1 MEKFKNFPDAILSL
15 FGIDLQVKHE
25 ELLFEKASNFL
36 KQDCMFE
43 AFLLACVGFRVNRD
57 PKFIPILEK
66 TSRCKILMDN
76 FSDQE
81 NELQK
86 STVSLILN
94 NSSAHS
100 MGYEAI
106 ISLHAQAFS
115 KPTSTLSL
123 LLFKKIKE
131 EQMEFVQQ
139 IINFKMQI
147 SNFHSG
153 LRQMFYDFC
162 NQCINDQRK
171 EGRLITDLSQ
181 KLIGYG
187 QKDFLVYCY
196 WYYTYLGESYIAEAI
211 FSALLDTFGEQV
223 DFQLSF
229 DDDFVWGNISILS
242 LKDKYQKIRTVL
254 RGQGDGDSVGDLLER
269 NKLLSLVLLC
279 LYAKSQGNLKVESF
293 ALWYVARQTNSKRV
307 LERMSEISGYQIP
320 TEFREIPLRDRARWL
335 TNKLKDSFAAF
346 ESPNPIRYRDSIK
359 KLFTVRPFTLEAL
372 KGLMKLDGV
381 IRDTEIHNMLQYSI
395 GKINS
400 FRTLGKLLSY
410 SITTK
415 SEYALRLILGK
426 MLLLNY
432 YPEMLNS
439 MTKVTK
445 YLKGYAYTEHGLVG
459 EVLDFYLE
467 FTPKEQVNWDIYN
480 PLKEWNGHR
489 QKRSAALFSSVE
501 KEEILKDK
509 QVLEI
514 GHQEYKKLLKKVK
527 EGTLTSSNI
536 LEKILK
542 SALAEHSIQDVLFIY
557 KTLVIKNS
565 VVASFYNLEVEPYFL
580 QQKLSRETSKI
591 GMGNLISKV
600 WGRPAV
606 LEHPVNRQTFR
617 VTSGYLRTHMKNKK
631 K

>member
-15 FGIDLQVKHE
+15 FGIDLQVEHE
-25 ELLFEKASNFL
+25 ELLFEKANNFL

-43 AFLLACVGFRVNRD
+43 AFLLACIGFRVSRD

-66 TSRCKILMDN
+66 TSHCKIQIDN
-76 FSDQE
+76 FSDQK
-81 NELQK
+81 NAFA
-86 STVSLILN
+86 LILN
-94 NSSAHS
+94 NSSAHFVE
-100 MGYEAI
+100 YEAL
-106 ISLHAQAFS
+106 ISSHVHAFS
-115 KPTSTLSL
+115 KSASTLPL
-123 LLFKKIKE
+123 LLFKKANVRQAGFI
-131 EQMEFVQQ
+131 QQ
-139 IINFKMQI
+139 IINFKMKI
-147 SNFHSG
+147 NNFHSG

-162 NQCINDQRK
+162 NQCINDQRR

-181 KLIGYG
+181 KLIEYS

-196 WYYTYLGESYIAEAI
+196 WYYTYLGESYTAEAI
-211 FSALLDTFGEQV
+211 FSALLDKFGEQV

-229 DDDFVWGNISILS
+229 NDDFVWGNISILHI
-242 LKDKYQKIRTVL
+242 KDKYQKIRSVL
-254 RGQGDGDSVGDLLER
+254 RGQGDGKSVGDLLEE
-269 NKLLSLVLLC
+269 NKLLSVVLLC

-335 TNKLKDSFAAF
+335 TNKINESFAAF

-372 KGLMKLDGV
+372 KGLMKLDSV
-381 IRDTEIHNMLQYSI
+381 IKDTEIHHMLQYSI
-395 GKINS
+395 SKINS

-415 SEYALRLILGK
+415 SEYALRLILSK
-426 MLLLNY
+426 LVLLNY
-432 YPEMLNS
+432 YSTTLHSITMVS
-439 MTKVTK
+439 K

-467 FTPKEQVNWDIYN
+467 FTPKDQVDWELYN
-480 PLKEWNGHR
+480 HLKEWNGHR
-489 QKRSAALFSSVE
+489 QKRSTTLFSSAE

-509 QVLEI
+509 QILEI

-527 EGTLTSSNI
+527 EGILTSSNI
-536 LEKILK
+536 LEKILN
-542 SALAEHSIQDVLFIY
+542 SALAERNTQDVLFIY
-557 KTLVIKNS
+557 KTLVEKNS

-580 QQKLSRETSKI
+580 QQKLSMETNKI

-617 VTSGYLRTHMKNKK
+617 VTSGYLRTRRKYKK
-631 K
+631 